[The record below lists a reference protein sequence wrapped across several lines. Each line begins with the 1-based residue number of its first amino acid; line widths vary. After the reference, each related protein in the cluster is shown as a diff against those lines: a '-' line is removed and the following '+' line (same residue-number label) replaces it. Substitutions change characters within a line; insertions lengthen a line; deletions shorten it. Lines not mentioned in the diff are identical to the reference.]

1 MNKLAHNTTSG
12 IIEEK
17 QSKIIRYLGYGE
29 EQISWREWSGVSHL
43 MTGEPKPIKSN
54 EARPEDIWEDNS
66 RCKEPVGMCGGLEE
80 QEEHGAG
87 ALGAR
92 SQGGRM

>member
-1 MNKLAHNTTSG
+1 
-12 IIEEK
+12 
-17 QSKIIRYLGYGE
+17 
-29 EQISWREWSGVSHL
+29 
-43 MTGEPKPIKSN
+43 MTGEQKPIKSS

-92 SQGGRM
+92 SQGVGCETREVANRKITLNPGTESFFTEVQFMYSEMHRS